1 MGQEGNNAE
10 RNIEG
15 HAVGVPLVFIGEF
28 LDQKAFV
35 LLYFLGGPLG
45 KAVGSP
51 GALVRVVNGLVF
63 GTYL

>member
-10 RNIEG
+10 GNIEG
-15 HAVGVPLVFIGEF
+15 HAVGVPLVFVGEF
-28 LDQKAFV
+28 FDQKAFV

-45 KAVGSP
+45 EAVSSP

-63 GTYL
+63 GPYL